1 MTDAEV
7 RAQIVEAADRLFYGQ
22 GIGNV
27 GMDAVRDAA
36 GVSLKTI
43 YRQFPSKEQLVL
55 GVLDHRH
62 DLWTRG
68 VESAVARADTPR
80 DRLLAVY
87 DHLAAW
93 FEEDDFRGCGFI
105 NAFGELGATSP
116 AVAEAV
122 RAHKLSFEAYVDHL
136 VADAGA
142 PPALGP
148 QLAILA
154 EGAQTTAAILGSP
167 DAAAVARGAAETLID
182 AASAKATR
190 PDPASSRRP

>member
-1 MTDAEV
+1 MSDVDV
-7 RAQIVEAADRLFYGQ
+7 RGQIVEAADRLFYGQ
-22 GIGNV
+22 GIGKV

-43 YRQFPSKEQLVL
+43 YRHFPSKEDLVL
-55 GVLDHRH
+55 AVLAHRH
-62 DLWTRG
+62 ALWTRG
-68 VESAVARADTPR
+68 IDGAVAQADTPQ

-87 DHLAAW
+87 DHLANW
-93 FEEDDFRGCGFI
+93 FDEDDFRGCGFI

-122 RAHKLSFEAYVDHL
+122 RAHKQSFQAYVDRL

-154 EGAQTTAAILGSP
+154 EGAQTTAAILGTS
-167 DAAAVARGAAETLID
+167 D
-182 AASAKATR
+182 AASVARTAAATLVDAAFAR
-190 PDPASSRRP
+190 PEPRPGG